1 MKSESRRGAICGL
14 AVICAFT
21 FALAQDA
28 FAQAPPQRSAAEIF
42 AGPIPRL
49 SNGKPNFQ
57 GSWYKWTK
65 LPNQAGAGADAARGA
80 PPPRDPNEFIV
91 YGVRV
96 PYRED
101 ALRERKWLKLHEA
114 LDGEPKCQLAG
125 TPRVALGPPY
135 PYAIIQDEKQ
145 LVIIYE
151 YVHEQHI
158 VPINNSPRSGARTWK
173 GESRAHWEGDT
184 LVIETKN
191 YNGRQYMSYNEPI
204 SENAVVVER
213 LTMTGP
219 NSYQYDLTITDP
231 QTYTEPFVL
240 SLTQARQPDK
250 DQLISYDCLEGEND
264 YAHYTS
270 EHGGVSDL
278 ALAKQ
283 PATIFGC
290 LRAQPD
296 GKGNFSYTVTPLHG
310 KTVKLTPAAGIK
322 ASLPELMD
330 REVKFDGKWAKPNAD
345 FQAVYANV
353 HATGCRWDGK

>member
-1 MKSESRRGAICGL
+1 MESGSRWGAIFGL
-14 AVICAFT
+14 AVACALMLT
-21 FALAQDA
+21 TAQDA
-28 FAQAPPQRSAAEIF
+28 FAQAPPQRPASELEP
-42 AGPIPRL
+42 GPIPRL
-49 SNGKPNFQ
+49 SDGKPNFQ

-65 LPNQAGAGADAARGA
+65 LPNQGGLGTSPTRGGGPPKDAK
-80 PPPRDPNEFIV
+80 DYIV
-91 YGVRV
+91 YGSRV
-96 PYRED
+96 PYRPE
-101 ALRERKWLKLHEA
+101 ALRERKWLSAHED
-114 LDGEPKCQLAG
+114 LDGEPKCHLAG

-145 LVIIYE
+145 IVIIYE

-219 NSYQYDLTITDP
+219 NTYRYDLTITDP

-264 YAHYTS
+264 FAHYTP
-270 EHGGVSDL
+270 EHGGASGL
-278 ALAKQ
+278 ALVKQ
-283 PATIFGC
+283 PATIYGC
-290 LRAQPD
+290 LRAEPD
-296 GKGNFSYTVTPLHG
+296 GKGDFTYTVTPLYG
-310 KTVKLTPAAGIK
+310 KTVKLTPNAALRGT
-322 ASLPELMD
+322 LPEYMD
-330 REVKFDGKWAKPNAD
+330 REVKFDGRWARPNAD
-345 FQAVYANV
+345 FAAVYADV